1 MYHTLIQK
9 RIRRLGLLHSAMLEL
24 TYSCN
29 LDCFYC
35 YNDTEAQGVPLSF
48 EQYRRLLEDLAE
60 MQVLFLS
67 LTGGE
72 PLAHPRFFEIAT
84 LARSL
89 GFALRVKSSGHALR
103 GEIARRLRD
112 EVNPMDVEMSLHG
125 ATPATHDRQTRVQ
138 GSFERLVENIE
149 GMRAIGLRASLVST
163 LTAWNADEIEAM
175 YDLADRL
182 DVRLR
187 WQGPVSPR
195 DNGDRE
201 PLSIQ
206 PSVAQWD
213 RLQAIATARNAPP
226 VAAECEPVDTQLEFA
241 SNDLARDPGGEE
253 EPYHCG
259 IGGGD
264 ILVDPFGNLYPCLHV
279 RWSAGNLHAQSVKEI
294 WAGHKGAFQRARD
307 LSVATAK
314 RFATERPTQLNAP
327 LFCPGVELKLQGEQ
341 PERATIPLATLQQ
354 DLARF
359 RRPRVASGAPE
370 KAGV

>member
-1 MYHTLIQK
+1 MYHTLLK
-9 RIRRLGLLHSAMLEL
+9 NRIRRLGLLHSAMLEL

-29 LDCFYC
+29 LDCFFC
-35 YNDTEAQGVPLSF
+35 YNDTAAQGVPLSLD
-48 EQYRRLLEDLAE
+48 EYRRLLEDLAE
-60 MQVLFLS
+60 MQVLFLT

-72 PLAHPRFFEIAT
+72 PLAHPGFFEIAG
-84 LARSL
+84 LARAL

-103 GEIARRLRD
+103 GDVARRLRD
-112 EVNPMDVEMSLHG
+112 EVNPMEVEMSLHG
-125 ATPATHDRQTRVQ
+125 ATPATHDRQTRVP
-138 GSFERLVENIE
+138 GSFDRLVENIE

-163 LTAWNADEIEAM
+163 LTAWNAYEIEAM
-175 YDLADRL
+175 YDLAERL
-182 DVRLR
+182 GVRLR

-206 PSVAQWD
+206 PSVAQWE
-213 RLQAIATARNAPP
+213 RLNAVAKARRAPP
-226 VAAECEPVDTQLEFA
+226 VAAECEPADLEPSA
-241 SNDLARDPGGEE
+241 DETALARGRAAEE

-279 RWSAGNLHAQSVKEI
+279 RWSAGNLHEQSVKEI
-294 WAGHKGAFQRARD
+294 WAGEKGAFQRARA

-314 RFATERPTQLNAP
+314 RFATEHPTQLNAP

-341 PERATIPLATLQQ
+341 PERAAVPLATLRGE
-354 DLARF
+354 LARF
-359 RRPRVASGAPE
+359 RRPRVGETVPVDAT
-370 KAGV
+370 

>member
-9 RIRRLGLLHSAMLEL
+9 RIRRLGLLHSATLEL

-29 LDCFYC
+29 LDCFFC
-35 YNDTEAQGVPLSF
+35 YNDTDAQGVPLSF

-60 MQVLFLS
+60 MQVLFLT

-72 PLAHPRFFEIAT
+72 PLAHPRFFEIAA
-84 LARSL
+84 LARTL
-89 GFALRVKSSGHALR
+89 GFALRVKSSGHAVR

-125 ATPATHDRQTRVQ
+125 ATPTTHDRQTRVP

-175 YDLADRL
+175 YDLAERL
-182 DVRLR
+182 EVRLR

-213 RLQAIATARNAPP
+213 RWQVVATVRNAPP
-226 VAAECEPVDTQLEFA
+226 VAAECEGADGQQDSAGDALV
-241 SNDLARDPGGEE
+241 RDMHGDE

-264 ILVDPFGNLYPCLHV
+264 ILIDPFGNLYPCLHV
-279 RWSAGNLHAQSVKEI
+279 RWSAGNLHEQSVKEI
-294 WAGHKGAFQRARD
+294 WAGEKGAFRRARD

-327 LFCPGVELKLQGEQ
+327 LYCPGVELKLQGEQ
-341 PERATIPLATLQQ
+341 PERAAVPLSTLQGE
-354 DLARF
+354 LARF
-359 RRPRVASGAPE
+359 RRPRVA
-370 KAGV
+370 AGGGG